1 MLRNFSVNLSFHCQ
15 TLPWIFF
22 LDILALPLQM
32 IINGPINTAVSII
45 LQLLSLS
52 IAQCAVDEEKELWR
66 KFLDQSREKN
76 GRKIFDQLLVIY
88 ENRLNTE
95 SNDTLKLTVSNMIK
109 SLLSISSTAKEEAID
124 SKRSG
129 LMKEINMI

>member
-1 MLRNFSVNLSFHCQ
+1 
-15 TLPWIFF
+15 
-22 LDILALPLQM
+22 M

-66 KFLDQSREKN
+66 KFLDQSKERN

-109 SLLSISSTAKEEAID
+109 SLLSISNTAKEEAID
-124 SKRSG
+124 SKRSS
-129 LMKEINMI
+129 LMKESNMI